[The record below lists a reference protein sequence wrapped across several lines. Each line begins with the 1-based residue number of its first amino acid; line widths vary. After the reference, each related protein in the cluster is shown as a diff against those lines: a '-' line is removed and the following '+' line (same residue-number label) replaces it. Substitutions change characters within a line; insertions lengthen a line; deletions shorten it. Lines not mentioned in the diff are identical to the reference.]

1 MNERETHKNTMIE
14 ETLYVRCCD
23 SDDSTT
29 AKNICS
35 AKCWFQNSV
44 WFKKLLVVVAGSKQ
58 FDRLQKP
65 HWRLHPI
72 DRRTAH
78 KKNNNNNKQIA
89 RQKQISYKWGVDLNT
104 KKKRILLLLVV
115 VWLLFIVVVTAFNF
129 RFIFF
134 FFSFSPYQFSYSMI
148 PFIIFYQNT
157 SSSHTNNLIAN
168 IFWHKFSR
176 TYEILIGD
184 NRSTY
189 KTYEQRNR
197 FVCSAKGHRIFGTIC
212 DEQMRDTK
220 LHKLWKD
227 KEGTVNGRE
236 IAV

>member
-1 MNERETHKNTMIE
+1 MCTVEDYSSGCKMNERETHKNTMIE

-78 KKNNNNNKQIA
+78 KKKQQQQQTNRTTKTNLVQMGSWFKHKKETHFVVA
-89 RQKQISYKWGVDLNT
+89 R
-104 KKKRILLLLVV
+104 RRLVT
-115 VWLLFIVVVTAFNF
+115 LYCCCYCF
-129 RFIFF
+129 
-134 FFSFSPYQFSYSMI
+134 
-148 PFIIFYQNT
+148 
-157 SSSHTNNLIAN
+157 
-168 IFWHKFSR
+168 
-176 TYEILIGD
+176 
-184 NRSTY
+184 
-189 KTYEQRNR
+189 
-197 FVCSAKGHRIFGTIC
+197 
-212 DEQMRDTK
+212 
-220 LHKLWKD
+220 
-227 KEGTVNGRE
+227 
-236 IAV
+236 